1 MPTSLK
7 TMGRAKIR
15 ISDVNREVL
24 ADSSAFFNFCNQNYE
39 NKITDIAHRIA
50 ADTSKSRLIMLSG
63 PSASGK
69 TTTSIKLQLALQKLG
84 IGAVSISMDDFFKNR
99 EDTLV
104 LPDGTRDYESLDSLD
119 IQSLR
124 DTLNELIEKG
134 STELPVFDF
143 KSGRRTEKTRH
154 VELQAGHVAVVE
166 GLHAL
171 DTGVTGLF
179 PSESTLKLYV
189 SVSSDFVDDS
199 GTPVLCAR
207 DIRLIRRTVR
217 DFHFRG
223 SNPDVTLGMWEAV
236 CRGEDLYVRPFK
248 KYADVTVNSAF
259 ACGPSIFCIKSEH
272 LFSEATKSGNHRQL
286 AKHIF
291 DGLAAFE
298 GMPESLMP
306 GSCLLRE
313 FWGGSDYYNKSGD
326 RR

>member
-1 MPTSLK
+1 
-7 TMGRAKIR
+7 MGRAKIR
-15 ISDVNREVL
+15 INNVNREVL
-24 ADSSAFFNFCNQNYE
+24 ADSSTFFSFCNKNYE
-39 NKITDIAHRIA
+39 NKIMAIAHRIA
-50 ADTSKSRLIMLSG
+50 EDTSKTRLIMLSG

-69 TTTSIKLQLALQKLG
+69 TTTSIKLQFELQKLG
-84 IGAVSISMDDFFKNR
+84 IGAVSISLDDFFKNR
-99 EDTLV
+99 EDTLI

-124 DTLNELIEKG
+124 ATLNELIETG
-134 STELPVFDF
+134 HTELPIFDF
-143 KSGRRTEKTRH
+143 KLGRRTAKTRH
-154 VELQAGHVAVVE
+154 VELHEGHVAVVE

-171 DTGVTGLF
+171 DTGVTDLL
-179 PSESTLKLYV
+179 PSESMLKLYV

-199 GTPVLCAR
+199 DMPVLCAR

-259 ACGPSIFCIKSEH
+259 ACGPSIFRSKTES
-272 LFSEATKSGNHRQL
+272 LFSKAAQSGDQTQL
-286 AKHIF
+286 AKHILAKHII
-291 DGLAAFE
+291 DGLAIFE
-298 GMPESLMP
+298 KMPEGLMP

-313 FWGGSDYYNKSGD
+313 FWGGSDYYTRAGN